1 MNKTFE
7 FLFIIYKIKHIIKM
21 NSDQRSQEF
30 RRENQRDD
38 IMNRMSNEGRGSYG
52 EAPNNDLGGI

>member
-1 MNKTFE
+1 
-7 FLFIIYKIKHIIKM
+7 M

-30 RRENQRDD
+30 RRENQRDE